1 MRHFWI
7 FFKQCVIANKVQN
20 HQIDFIISKEIENLL
35 EFEYF
40 KSKTTI
46 NPLALHLYKGLR
58 RNISNSR
65 KLLLLIASAKSRK
78 LRNRKTMLYNTQN

>member
-1 MRHFWI
+1 MRHFRVI
-7 FFKQCVIANKVQN
+7 FKHCDFANKVQN

-46 NPLALHLYKGLR
+46 NPLALHLTK
-58 RNISNSR
+58 
-65 KLLLLIASAKSRK
+65 A
-78 LRNRKTMLYNTQN
+78 